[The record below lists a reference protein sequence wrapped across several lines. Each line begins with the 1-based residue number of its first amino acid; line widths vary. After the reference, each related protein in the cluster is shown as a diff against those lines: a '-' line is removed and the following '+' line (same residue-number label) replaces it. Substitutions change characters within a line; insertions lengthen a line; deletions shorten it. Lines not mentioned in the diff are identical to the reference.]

1 MDREAHS
8 DGDGHIYEY
17 ETVRRQR
24 TTNLSQLTKLYN
36 ELEKKMIS
44 RDNKETVKFFY
55 VKLCDRFE
63 EFKTSH
69 MNCLD
74 LCPDVHVVETLEM
87 NFDSCQKNLKE
98 FRERFSEWINGS
110 MENIADDEVGSR
122 ISSSSSSSSK
132 AKLRTARAN
141 RLKVEHKLKKTEEKL
156 KLEREKREL
165 EIKEQLLEKRS
176 ELEEAKLEEQMWQE
190 AYDKDNDIIN
200 TNQNKGIDADRAV
213 SSRRNKILINDDIDI
228 QEVSETKAT
237 KTDSDEKCEFTAGSS
252 KSNIS
257 SIDSAFQRLAST
269 LQEGFNLPKPEL
281 LTFDGKPIN
290 YTKFIK
296 NFETNVE
303 NRVGDDQMRLSYL
316 IQYCKG
322 EAKSSIEDCVLLERT
337 DGYKR
342 ARSILYSRYG
352 RSHIIARSYI
362 EKLVYGTQINAQD
375 LDSLSQLS
383 LDMQKCEITL
393 SQLGFISDIDNSD
406 NLRKIVKRL
415 PMHLRVKWV
424 DIAHSITESGR
435 EPRFTDLTKFIDQKS
450 RIAAFMYGLD
460 LTKEKAD
467 IKGSSG
473 MRNKPHDYVRENVS
487 TYATNNLHTSE
498 NVKHEQKCICC
509 NGTCRYIEFCSK
521 FKSMNLADR
530 LKFVSRNRLCYNCLK
545 GKHFANSCRK
555 PKSCTVSDCNV
566 KHNLLLHS
574 WVKPESDNTASP
586 SVNCAATDNSLIRN
600 CLGIIPV
607 LVRGGDGNS
616 CQTYALLDDGADKTL
631 CDERLLK
638 KLNLATRPVTFHM
651 STVSSSGSTIHGQ
664 EVDLQVRPIDGDE
677 DVSLQKV
684 WSVKKLPIST
694 RSAAENADIRKLAYL
709 ADIDIPK
716 IDTNDVMLLIG
727 TDSPEAQIPLEVRSG
742 TGKQPFAIRSRL
754 GWAIRGPIINT
765 SSSNVINVHFE
776 ESRDVLLQRQLERMR
791 TTDFNDNKSDDK
803 NLMSVEDKQALDIME
818 SSITYEDGHYKLGL
832 PWRDKNTSLTNNI
845 AMAQARLQQL
855 KRRLERDD
863 TLHKMYTT
871 TVNEY
876 IEKGYAKEVSNIDSE
891 SKRMWYL
898 PHHPVTNVNKP
909 GKVRVVFDCAA
920 KYQGISLNSKL
931 LQGPDLMNSLVGVL
945 IRFRQGQIA
954 LAADIEAMFPQVRV
968 QEEDCDVLRFLWW
981 PNGDLNQKPR
991 SYCMQVHLFGAT
1003 SSPSCAGYALKRTA
1017 RDNSHLF
1024 DLEVSTTVEKIF
1036 MLTIV

>member
-1 MDREAHS
+1 
-8 DGDGHIYEY
+8 
-17 ETVRRQR
+17 
-24 TTNLSQLTKLYN
+24 
-36 ELEKKMIS
+36 
-44 RDNKETVKFFY
+44 
-55 VKLCDRFE
+55 
-63 EFKTSH
+63 
-69 MNCLD
+69 
-74 LCPDVHVVETLEM
+74 
-87 NFDSCQKNLKE
+87 
-98 FRERFSEWINGS
+98 
-110 MENIADDEVGSR
+110 
-122 ISSSSSSSSK
+122 
-132 AKLRTARAN
+132 
-141 RLKVEHKLKKTEEKL
+141 
-156 KLEREKREL
+156 
-165 EIKEQLLEKRS
+165 
-176 ELEEAKLEEQMWQE
+176 MWQE
-190 AYDKDNDIIN
+190 AYDEDNDIIN
-200 TNQNKGIDADRAV
+200 TNQNKGIIAERAV
-213 SSRRNKILINDDIDI
+213 SSRRNNILINDDIDI

-303 NRVGDDQMRLSYL
+303 SRVGDNQMRLSYL
-316 IQYCKG
+316 IQYCKD
-322 EAKSSIEDCVLLERT
+322 EAKSSIEDCVLLEPT

-450 RIAAFMYGLD
+450 RIAVSMYGLD
-460 LTKEKAD
+460 LTKERAD

-473 MRNKPHDYVRENVS
+473 MRNKPHDYVREKVS

-498 NVKHEQKCICC
+498 NVTHEQKCICC
-509 NGTCRYIEFCSK
+509 NGTC
-521 FKSMNLADR
+521 
-530 LKFVSRNRLCYNCLK
+530 
-545 GKHFANSCRK
+545 
-555 PKSCTVSDCNV
+555 
-566 KHNLLLHS
+566 S

-586 SVNCAATDNSLIRN
+586 SVNCAATDSSFIRN

-664 EVDLQVRPIDGDE
+664 EVDLQVRPIDGNE

-694 RSAAENADIRKLAYL
+694 RSAAENVDIRKLAYL

-716 IDTNDVMLLIG
+716 IDANDVMLLIG
-727 TDSPEAQIPLEVRSG
+727 TDSPEAHIPLEVRSG
-742 TGKQPFAIRSRL
+742 TGKQPYAIRSRL
-754 GWAIRGPIINT
+754 GWEIRGPIRNT
-765 SSSNVINVHFE
+765 STSNVINVHFE
-776 ESRDVLLQRQLERMR
+776 ESRDVLLQRQLERMW

-832 PWRDKNTSLTNNI
+832 PWRDKNISLTNNI

-855 KRRLERDD
+855 KRKLERDD

-909 GKVRVVFDCAA
+909 GKVRVVLTAQLNIKEYHSTVNFYKDL
-920 KYQGISLNSKL
+920 IS
-931 LQGPDLMNSLVGVL
+931 
-945 IRFRQGQIA
+945 
-954 LAADIEAMFPQVRV
+954 
-968 QEEDCDVLRFLWW
+968 
-981 PNGDLNQKPR
+981 
-991 SYCMQVHLFGAT
+991 
-1003 SSPSCAGYALKRTA
+1003 
-1017 RDNSHLF
+1017 
-1024 DLEVSTTVEKIF
+1024 
-1036 MLTIV
+1036 